1 MQPLAREHPIAH
13 RKSLPWRWHGQRRRK
28 NFLTQRSF
36 CHQLRGNI
44 FNRFQVTCEVHKHT
58 RDSVDCYRCWWIRD
72 IHHDLATCP
81 IMRHGSR
88 RWHEVPYSPKLRDDF
103 CTFADGD
110 YHGQRYRS
118 IYVARP
124 GENAHQR
131 VTILPKHSASTVG
144 NVFLLPTLPKS
155 TTKRTTQLL
164 FALVQDFK
172 WHMYS
177 FSCSE
182 KPQPTGGEKRTQLSF
197 L

>member
-72 IHHDLATCP
+72 IHPDLVTCP

-103 CTFADGD
+103 CGRRLPWSAILIDLCGTSWGKCASVRHDINCPNIRLRLSAT
-110 YHGQRYRS
+110 YSCCQRC
-118 IYVARP
+118 
-124 GENAHQR
+124 QR
-131 VTILPKHSASTVG
+131 VPPNGPPNFCLRLCKISNGTCTVSVVLKSHSLQVRKKGHS
-144 NVFLLPTLPKS
+144 
-155 TTKRTTQLL
+155 
-164 FALVQDFK
+164 
-172 WHMYS
+172 
-177 FSCSE
+177 
-182 KPQPTGGEKRTQLSF
+182 
-197 L
+197 

>member
-13 RKSLPWRWHGQRRRK
+13 RKSLPWRWHGQRRK

-103 CTFADGD
+103 CGRRLPWTAIPIDLC
-110 YHGQRYRS
+110 
-118 IYVARP
+118 RP

-131 VTILPKHSASTVG
+131 VTILIAQTFGFDCRQRILVANAAKEYHQTDH
-144 NVFLLPTLPKS
+144 PTFVCACA
-155 TTKRTTQLL
+155 RFQMAHVQFQL
-164 FALVQDFK
+164 F
-172 WHMYS
+172 
-177 FSCSE
+177 
-182 KPQPTGGEKRTQLSF
+182 
-197 L
+197 